1 MHEYSGSKA
10 IAVVGEEVI
19 SIAGRYLGKLK
30 PRPEHAISP
39 ISASPDGEWIVWPT
53 LASAFG
59 LPRNENRNGRIIT
72 ALRYD
77 GSVKS
82 FHGLSGAQHAT
93 AVTDGA
99 TSVVI
104 ASFWARALELK
115 VYQAGSTGPHLV
127 VKLVELGSE
136 DDRIGR
142 LASSGD
148 ASVVVVGIG
157 HKIFVIDTARSLV
170 LLQERGEYPL
180 ISIDGRTIL
189 FVGPG
194 ADLRRRVISNQE
206 SESILS
212 SVKVR
217 ALGAVTPDGSFVT
230 LGFDKTWGWRTEL
243 GCFDLAN
250 RKLFR
255 ITTLGEG
262 DLGDTTAWVNAK
274 WAG

>member
-1 MHEYSGSKA
+1 M
-10 IAVVGEEVI
+10 
-19 SIAGRYLGKLK
+19 
-30 PRPEHAISP
+30 
-39 ISASPDGEWIVWPT
+39 
-53 LASAFG
+53 
-59 LPRNENRNGRIIT
+59 IT

-127 VKLVELGSE
+127 VKLLELGSE

-170 LLQERGEYPL
+170 LLQERG
-180 ISIDGRTIL
+180 
-189 FVGPG
+189 
-194 ADLRRRVISNQE
+194 
-206 SESILS
+206 
-212 SVKVR
+212 
-217 ALGAVTPDGSFVT
+217 
-230 LGFDKTWGWRTEL
+230 
-243 GCFDLAN
+243 
-250 RKLFR
+250 
-255 ITTLGEG
+255 
-262 DLGDTTAWVNAK
+262 
-274 WAG
+274 